1 MRHLNSVL
9 KIILIGLLLW
19 ATGLFIYAIFYGPI
33 LGEPYIGSFA
43 VNDFSEGWTVTDP
56 DGNVMKNV
64 TLPVAVDSARGRTI
78 KFENTIPD
86 DVKAGMRMCV
96 RVALSDAKVAI
107 NGKMRANY
115 GKRNFLTKRVPMSTS
130 VILNLR
136 DEDAGGKIEILVT
149 QAGNTGNINSV
160 TYAYGNNVWFPYIRS
175 NLPLA
180 AMSTLLI
187 LAGIASILAFL
198 IFSKKTGINQ
208 SILYLGIMTVEIGM
222 WMLGENQLRQL
233 FFGSPFY
240 ANIFSYLFIETIA
253 GFGALYF
260 DEVQEHRYRRSYTV
274 LIALLVLQV
283 IINSVLNFLNVVDY
297 YYTLQYSHIWSA
309 LIIIWIF
316 VTIII
321 DIRCRRVKEY
331 RIAVIGM
338 IGLLLTGFM
347 EIVHFYVERLA
358 KLGSFIGFGVI
369 FLLATTMI
377 QTVRNILAASEEKRL
392 YSEKM
397 NERILRTIE
406 NAMDAKDDT
415 GSEGSSET
423 DNGAYTAHKPT
434 HVVVVDDMKTNLISA
449 GRILSENGME
459 VTGITSGK
467 KLLEFVRDNRPDI
480 ILLDIYM
487 PGMDGFETLK
497 KLRELEAEAGEEE
510 VPVIFLTG
518 SDDYKSETKGL
529 QLGAMD
535 FIKKPFAPDVLTLR
549 VKNTVELV
557 KLQKDLSSEV
567 RQKSMENESLSFHV
581 VQTLAEAIDAKDTY
595 TNGHS
600 TRVAQY
606 SREIARRYGYS
617 SKDQD
622 EIYMMGLLHD
632 VGKIGVPDEV
642 INKTAKLTDEE
653 FALIKQH
660 PVIGF
665 NILDKIKE
673 MPRLQIGAHWHHER
687 YDGTGYPDG
696 LSGNSIPEEARIIA
710 VADAYDAMT
719 SYRSYRDVLPQKV
732 VAEEISKGKG
742 KQFDPVFADIML
754 EIISEDIVY
763 GLREKKSAR

>member
-19 ATGLFIYAIFYGPI
+19 ATGLFIYAIFSEPI
-33 LGEPYIGSFA
+33 LGEPYIGSFE

-56 DGNVMKNV
+56 DGNVMENV

-86 DVKAGMRMCV
+86 DVKAGMRMCI

-107 NGKMRANY
+107 NGKLRANY

-175 NLPLA
+175 NIPLA

-198 IFSKKTGINQ
+198 IFRKKTGINQ

-233 FFGSPFY
+233 LFGSPFY

-358 KLGSFIGFGVI
+358 KLGSFIGFGLI

-377 QTVRNILAASEEKRL
+377 QTVRNILAASEEQRL

-415 GSEGSSET
+415 GTEGSSES

-434 HVVVVDDMKTNLISA
+434 HVVVVDDIKTNLISA

-497 KLRELEAEAGEEE
+497 RLRELEAEAGEEE

-535 FIKKPFAPDVLTLR
+535 FIKKPFAPDVLMLR

-673 MPRLQIGAHWHHER
+673 MPRLQIGARWHHER

-719 SYRSYRDVLPQKV
+719 SYRSYRDVLPQKA